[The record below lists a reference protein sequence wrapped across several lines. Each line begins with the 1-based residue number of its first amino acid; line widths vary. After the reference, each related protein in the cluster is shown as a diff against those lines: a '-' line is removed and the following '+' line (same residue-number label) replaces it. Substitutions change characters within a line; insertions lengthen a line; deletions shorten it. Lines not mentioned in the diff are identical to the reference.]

1 MKVNGRNVKF
11 KYTIWASIQISK
23 MCPEGK
29 QENIA
34 KIFEGSDEEIVHNVN
49 EFMLT
54 LNKAYIDAE
63 KFANPDFNE
72 KPLTLEELMFLDRK
86 EYSQLQDEA
95 IAAYYG
101 DMKRETTTEPVKT
114 KGKKTDAPEE
124 VKK

>member
-54 LNKAYIDAE
+54 LNKAYIDA
-63 KFANPDFNE
+63 
-72 KPLTLEELMFLDRK
+72 LTLEELMFLDRK